1 VRVIERNMLDAIET
15 KVNWV
20 GDNTE
25 VVYHPNADYSKVYLY
40 DNLIAWV
47 LHGEGVTIVSRETLA
62 KHPTRTTKSRLRAMG
77 VDVMTN
83 MGTTYLNG
91 EAV

>member
-1 VRVIERNMLDAIET
+1 MRVIERNMLDAIET

-20 GDNTE
+20 CDNTE
-25 VVYHPNADYSKVYLY
+25 VEYHPRANTSTVYLFG
-40 DNLIAWV
+40 NVIAWY
-47 LHGEGVTIVSRETLA
+47 LHGCGSTIPSHMTLA
-62 KHPTRTTKSRLRAMG
+62 EHPTATTKSRLRAMG